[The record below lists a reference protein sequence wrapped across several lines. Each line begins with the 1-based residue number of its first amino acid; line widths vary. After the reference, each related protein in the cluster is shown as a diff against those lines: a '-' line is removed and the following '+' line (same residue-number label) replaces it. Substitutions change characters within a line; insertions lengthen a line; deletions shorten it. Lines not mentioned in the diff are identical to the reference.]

1 MNANS
6 NSATN
11 GANGSQSKILW
22 WILGA
27 VVGPLILA
35 TVNTVQTTVNRVS
48 ALEAEF
54 LEIKHQLGN
63 IERKLD
69 RLTERKN

>member
-1 MNANS
+1 MNANGHS
-6 NSATN
+6 VNN
-11 GANGSQSKILW
+11 GGNGSHSRILW

-48 ALEAEF
+48 VLEAEF
-54 LEIKHQLGN
+54 SEIKHQLGN